1 MLTTTCIILIALS
14 AAFSVLALDLLI
26 DNFSIN
32 RLLVFATFLMS
43 TVTLLITMNAHLR
56 RRR

>member
-26 DNFSIN
+26 DNFSID
-32 RLLVFATFLMS
+32 RLLVFATFLVS
-43 TVTLLITMNAHLR
+43 AITLLITMNAHLR

>member
-26 DNFSIN
+26 DNFSID

-43 TVTLLITMNAHLR
+43 TVTLLLTMNAYLR

>member
-14 AAFSVLALDLLI
+14 AAFSVLALDRLI
-26 DNFSIN
+26 DNFSIDG
-32 RLLVFATFLMS
+32 LLVFATFLVS
-43 TVTLLITMNAHLR
+43 AITLLITMNTHLR

>member
-26 DNFSIN
+26 DNFSID

-43 TVTLLITMNAHLR
+43 TVTLLLTMNAHLR